1 MICFIEKVISSLTHK
16 TLFDLLNKSFAC
28 TGKYLG
34 SSPIST
40 YGNPVSFK
48 NFVIIPT
55 DLFELDIGVAV
66 LSGSVIKYIE
76 FGIVLPEDGPP

>member
-1 MICFIEKVISSLTHK
+1 MCCIEKVMSSFTHK
-16 TLFDLLNKSFAC
+16 ILFDLLNKSFAC

-34 SSPIST
+34 SSPISA
-40 YGNPVSFK
+40 YDNPESFK

-66 LSGSVIKYIE
+66 LSGSVIRYIE
-76 FGIVLPEDGPP
+76 LGIELPEEGPP